1 MQISFPSDNPQD
13 TPKAAEF
20 YRQLMDR
27 VKNLPGVEY
36 AGVVSELPL
45 SGQANDTS
53 FTIDGQPP
61 LAPGHKTYANQRRV
75 SPDYF
80 KALGIPLLKGRYFT
94 DHDNRA
100 APKVAII
107 SETFARRFFP
117 SQDPLGKRITI
128 DFRNPFD
135 AEIVGIV
142 GAIRHTSLDQ
152 EPWREMYVPEA
163 QDPFP
168 QMNLVV
174 RSKEDLVALAV
185 VIKKEIQTMNKDL
198 AVYRVGT
205 MEQVLANSIAR
216 PRLRTM
222 LVGIFAAVALILA
235 ALGIYAV
242 LSYSVSQRRH
252 EIGIRMALGAW
263 HKDVLQLIVGQG
275 VRLALVGMAVGVL
288 GALALSRFLAN
299 LLYGVKPTDPTTFV
313 VVSAVLMAVSVL
325 ASYIPARRA
334 TTVDPI
340 VALRYE

>member
-1 MQISFPSDNPQD
+1 
-13 TPKAAEF
+13 
-20 YRQLMDR
+20 
-27 VKNLPGVEY
+27 
-36 AGVVSELPL
+36 
-45 SGQANDTS
+45 
-53 FTIDGQPP
+53 
-61 LAPGHKTYANQRRV
+61 
-75 SPDYF
+75 
-80 KALGIPLLKGRYFT
+80 
-94 DHDNRA
+94 
-100 APKVAII
+100 
-107 SETFARRFFP
+107 
-117 SQDPLGKRITI
+117 
-128 DFRNPFD
+128 
-135 AEIVGIV
+135 
-142 GAIRHTSLDQ
+142 
-152 EPWREMYVPEA
+152 
-163 QDPFP
+163 
-168 QMNLVV
+168 
-174 RSKEDLVALAV
+174 
-185 VIKKEIQTMNKDL
+185 MNKDL

-205 MEQVLANSIAR
+205 TEEVLANSIAR

-263 HKDVLQLIVGQG
+263 GKDVLQLIVGQG

-299 LLYGVKPTDPTTFV
+299 LLYGVKPTDPATFV